1 MSMTQSMPVMGEAS
15 VMAGIAGRS
24 ASAVEAR
31 RLLSETYGIRTPRNR
46 VAPKDRESWTLPEAA
61 ETFGLDYEALR
72 LDANSGLL
80 VTFRPR
86 SRRGTPGW
94 RRVTRKE
101 IERYMS
107 RYEE

>member
-1 MSMTQSMPVMGEAS
+1 MIATQTMPRMGEAS

-24 ASAVEAR
+24 AKAVEAR
-31 RLLSETYGIRTPRNR
+31 RLLSETYGIRAPRNR
-46 VAPKDRESWTLPEAA
+46 VAPSERESWTLPEAA

-80 VTFRPR
+80 ITFRPR

-101 IERYMS
+101 IEHYMS
-107 RYEE
+107 LFEE

>member
-1 MSMTQSMPVMGEAS
+1 MSMTQSMPVMGETS
-15 VMAGIAGRS
+15 VIAGIAGRS

-46 VAPKDRESWTLPEAA
+46 VAPKDRESWTL
-61 ETFGLDYEALR
+61 GLDYEALR
-72 LDANSGLL
+72 LDANRGVL